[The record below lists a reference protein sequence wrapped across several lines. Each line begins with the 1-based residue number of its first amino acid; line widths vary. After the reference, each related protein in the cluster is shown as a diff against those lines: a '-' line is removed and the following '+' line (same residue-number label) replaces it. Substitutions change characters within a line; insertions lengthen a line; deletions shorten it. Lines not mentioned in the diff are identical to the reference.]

1 MKKTRFAARIIA
13 AAVTSAVLAV
23 GAFSVPAQADTGWP
37 MKPKSGGGQIELLD
51 TGWPM
56 KPK

>member
-13 AAVTSAVLAV
+13 AAVTSAVLAA
-23 GAFSVPAQADTGWP
+23 GAFSAPAQADTGWP
-37 MKPKSGGGQIELLD
+37 QKSAKGGGQITTLD

-56 KPK
+56 KAK